1 MRERKTMKPAI
12 LIASAIVFGLAGTAI
27 ARPRIQPEAPA
38 VSRAAPPASY
48 PSDVRDARD
57 ARDADAA
64 ATSDITPM
72 GAVSE
77 RTITET
83 AVPPSLTDASLSA
96 TVRDQVLK
104 PGT

>member
-57 ARDADAA
+57 ADAA

-83 AVPPSLTDASLSA
+83 AVPPSLTDVSLSA

>member
-1 MRERKTMKPAI
+1 MKPAI
-12 LIASAIVFGLAGTAI
+12 FIASAIVFGLAGTAV
-27 ARPRIQPEAPA
+27 ARPRVQVQAPA
-38 VSRAAPPASY
+38 VTHAIPPASY
-48 PSDVRDARD
+48 PSDLRD

-72 GAVSE
+72 GVVSE
-77 RTITET
+77 KTITET
-83 AVPPSLTDASLSA
+83 AVPPSLTDVSLSA